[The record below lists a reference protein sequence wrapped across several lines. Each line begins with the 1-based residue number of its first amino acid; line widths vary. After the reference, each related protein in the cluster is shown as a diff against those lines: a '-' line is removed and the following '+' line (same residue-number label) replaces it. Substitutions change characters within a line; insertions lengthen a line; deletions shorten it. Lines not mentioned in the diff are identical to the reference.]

1 MVLNAEGNI
10 ILHQLFESKEDRI
23 SHLRKV
29 QNKNFPITRT
39 FPFVKNSCFCNNF
52 FFSFIETYVSFKN
65 FQDLLNLHYKMK
77 YQAKLKNFFSLNF
90 QWLQYDIWQ
99 FQCYQRYLET
109 ESATWIW
116 QKPKQRS
123 QYFNWKSDQPWLNKH
138 IGNNWLGAIF
148 LSPGD
153 SHIKGLL
160 VLLHLGLEGVTEVD
174 TDPKGRFV
182 SFKVTPSN
190 DRVLCVYALG
200 IAPGNSCLEGVSLKD
215 YKIIWKI
222 KMREMKTK

>member
-29 QNKNFPITRT
+29 QNKNFAITRT

-52 FFSFIETYVSFKN
+52 FFSFIETYVSFNN
-65 FQDLLNLHYKMK
+65 FKDLLNLHYKMK

-123 QYFNWKSDQPWLNKH
+123 QYFNWKSDQPWLNNH
-138 IGNNWLGAIF
+138 IGNNWLDAIF

-153 SHIKGLL
+153 SHIKGKDCLSCFIW
-160 VLLHLGLEGVTEVD
+160 VL
-174 TDPKGRFV
+174 K
-182 SFKVTPSN
+182 
-190 DRVLCVYALG
+190 
-200 IAPGNSCLEGVSLKD
+200 VSLRLILIQKGGLCPLRLLPLMTEFSVFML
-215 YKIIWKI
+215 WA
-222 KMREMKTK
+222 